1 MFLHLRQGGTFMSL
15 KKADEMEMFINFKS
29 MRLSWVFVNIA
40 LIIWLAE
47 TFIKSRELPFIL
59 FTIICFQNIIFF
71 GSKLYMTRKMSSNE
85 K

>member
-1 MFLHLRQGGTFMSL
+1 MRL

-40 LIIWLAE
+40 LIIWLAL
-47 TFIKSRELPFIL
+47 TFIKSGELPFIL
-59 FTIICFQNIIFF
+59 FMIISFQNIIFF
-71 GSKLYMTRKMSSNE
+71 GSKIYMTHRMSSNE